1 MSCPN
6 WPSIVAERERLGED
20 TAGWVQALRHLDECP
35 ECWERALAADPAL
48 LFQRLPVAEV
58 SEEDIGAMQQA
69 VASMRRTRSIEQ
81 PRVRGL
87 AAWKPSHAWSVAAT
101 LALLLAGTWL
111 MRDSWISPP
120 GSGEQMAGLDGG
132 RQEVGFP
139 ETGRP
144 ESAQGEAVVHLKGP
158 RPEPTVRLDLGP
170 SMPSTAA
177 AAVPTPGPE
186 ASVADLAEG
195 DLEIEIQLL
204 KAAAGGVSSDRIPP
218 EVEERLRGIF
228 NFPGYELLAG
238 ASLRAREG
246 SEVLRDLGD
255 GYRVRFE
262 LGKILGEGA
271 LKLSGFQVVRQVGNL
286 TAKGRQAEPEELI
299 ETTLPLSLGQ
309 PLILG
314 LAQNA
319 DEQDALMVA
328 ITCRR
333 VGEAGGERP

>member
-1 MSCPN
+1 
-6 WPSIVAERERLGED
+6 
-20 TAGWVQALRHLDECP
+20 
-35 ECWERALAADPAL
+35 LAADPTL
-48 LFQRLPVAEV
+48 LFQRLPAPEIA
-58 SEEDIGAMQQA
+58 EEDVAAMQQA

-81 PRVRGL
+81 PSARGF
-87 AAWKPSHAWSVAAT
+87 ASWKPSHAWSVAAT

-120 GSGEQMAGLDGG
+120 GSGEQMAGLDGAQ
-132 RQEVGFP
+132 QEATSIAAGFTESVSP
-139 ETGRP
+139 AEAGG
-144 ESAQGEAVVHLKGP
+144 SAQDEAVVHLKGP
-158 RPEPTVRLDLGP
+158 RPGPTSPVDLGS
-170 SMPSTAA
+170 SMPSKGTV
-177 AAVPTPGPE
+177 AVPTPGPVVP
-186 ASVADLAEG
+186 ARALVEG

-204 KAAAGGVSSDRIPP
+204 KAAEGGTSSDQIPR

-246 SEVLRDLGD
+246 SEVLHDLGD
-255 GYRVRFE
+255 GYKVRFE
-262 LGKILGEGA
+262 LGKVLGEGA
-271 LKLSGFQVVRQVGNL
+271 LKLSGFQVVRQIGNL
-286 TAKGRQAEPEELI
+286 AAKGRQAEPEELI

-319 DEQDALMVA
+319 NEQDALMVA

-333 VGEAGGERP
+333 VAEAGDERR